1 MKKKYPKDELAK
13 RVAIYEQLKKNYDG
27 RFEIENGGGSAP
39 KKNIQTLTE
48 MKTSKKFVW
57 FGLTFWINI
66 SLRLV
71 WKWRVSPSR
80 GPDQFNC
87 WGIKCFEKIQR
98 ARWHHGSHFF
108 QFLKKFG
115 KDRIEN

>member
-48 MKTSKKFVW
+48 MKTSKKFV
-57 FGLTFWINI
+57 
-66 SLRLV
+66 
-71 WKWRVSPSR
+71 
-80 GPDQFNC
+80 
-87 WGIKCFEKIQR
+87 
-98 ARWHHGSHFF
+98 
-108 QFLKKFG
+108 
-115 KDRIEN
+115 